1 MTSVLRSIQMG
12 NFNAPH
18 YQRTTC
24 MAHDSV
30 KTLISNAKVGS
41 VWDTLLVEYTSVWDY
56 TCTDMHHHEFFTY
69 LICSTAVNFL
79 HCKKEIGTANVI
91 HTCHCQQ

>member
-1 MTSVLRSIQMG
+1 MTSVPRAIQMG

-18 YQRTTC
+18 YQRITC

-41 VWDTLLVEYTSVWDY
+41 VWDTLLVEYSGTPLNGHPSKAD
-56 TCTDMHHHEFFTY
+56 THDITDNSESPD
-69 LICSTAVNFL
+69 CPP
-79 HCKKEIGTANVI
+79 I
-91 HTCHCQQ
+91 HFNT